1 MKKISS
7 VITVL
12 SAILVAG
19 CAGILE
25 KQEPICSG
33 MAVVGG
39 QDTTVQIYGV
49 RKVVEQTQYRAGYPF
64 NWQWVAANNFKT
76 TTCAK

>member
-1 MKKISS
+1 MNKCFAIVISS
-7 VITVL
+7 LAL
-12 SAILVAG
+12 SG
-19 CAGILE
+19 CVGVLE

-33 MAVVGG
+33 VAVVGG

-49 RKVVEQTQYRAGYPF
+49 RKVVEQTQYKAGYPF